1 MAQPQRAPFPDMTSV
16 DEDALI
22 HSRLMNDERVLR
34 RLAKRFHA
42 VAQSPA
48 SSTAHEKER
57 ESLLDDLAAFQS
69 QLATRALVCDAE
81 RRQVLHYEAERKRIE
96 EEQEVL
102 RGELV
107 QLKNELEVE
116 QVHRKRKL
124 EYDQIA
130 ERVNKLAPRGELEQ
144 SIAGLEEEIA
154 SIEAQLEVE
163 QRAMASRKTAFD
175 VVVSELQTLRLMG
188 KDDPDEEHD
197 GDLPD
202 VPMGEDGEG
211 EGEADDEREEGDD
224 EDDPRRK
231 RDTAGAADS
240 TKVDEKIDLG
250 AESSAPGTPAPS
262 SLKLNPSARSFKP
275 RQMSEL
281 GTSSAPE
288 EQGPEK
294 EDGEQD
300 EQEQE
305 QGLATD
311 GDIEMGEVV
320 EQSQGSTGA
329 PAPGSDE
336 REEGETSPL
345 TPLST

>member
-1 MAQPQRAPFPDMTSV
+1 MAQPQRAPFPDMTPAH
-16 DEDALI
+16 EDALI

-48 SSTAHEKER
+48 SSTAREKER

-116 QVHRKRKL
+116 Q
-124 EYDQIA
+124 IA
-130 ERVNKLAPRGELEQ
+130 ERVNILAPRGELEQ

-154 SIEAQLEVE
+154 SIEAQLEAE
-163 QRAMASRKTAFD
+163 QRAMSSRKTAFD

-224 EDDPRRK
+224 EDDARRK
-231 RDTAGAADS
+231 RDTPAAADS
-240 TKVDEKIDLG
+240 TELDEKIDLG
-250 AESSAPGTPAPS
+250 AESSAPGTPAP
-262 SLKLNPSARSFKP
+262 KLNPSARSFKP

-281 GTSSAPE
+281 GTSSALE
-288 EQGPEK
+288 ELGPEK

-320 EQSQGSTGA
+320 EQSQGSTGHGA
-329 PAPGSDE
+329 PAPGSNE